1 MSLATDW
8 RPRSFGEV
16 VGQEAV
22 VRVLERQVESGSFA
36 HAYLFCGPSGD
47 GKTTM
52 ARIFASA
59 VNKGHGAPIEIDAAS
74 NNGVDQVRALVEEAS
89 ERSLDGEYKV
99 LVVDECVSG
108 DTEVLTDEGFKRFDC
123 LDGTELIA
131 QYDNG
136 KIEYVKPYEYIERDY
151 TGKMYEISIGTRA
164 KFLMSPNHVQ
174 PLYYVKS
181 QKIKEKY
188 VKDIRPSDTNRF
200 VRSGMGA
207 GELQH
212 LTSLDR
218 LALAL
223 QADGNL
229 VYNYNKKGKQY
240 NYWGIQVS
248 KEEKKQRL
256 AEILR
261 DSGCEY
267 KKLKSPRQNYV
278 RYSVKTPVDVTK
290 FLGTHFDLTKMSG
303 QYANEFIQE
312 LMAWDG
318 CVTQGKYLHYS
329 CVDKRNVDFCQSV
342 SILGGYLSRTG
353 VERDARRETFH
364 DVHRLYLRKG
374 ELSSPNQCVDKKQ
387 IDYSG
392 KIYCVKVPSHQ
403 IFIRRDG
410 YELMTGNCHMI
421 TTAGWN
427 AFLKG
432 IEEAPKYTIYIF
444 CTTDPQKIPATI
456 ANRCMRF
463 NFSKIPT
470 AKIEERLRLI
480 SSKEGYSNYDEA
492 CGYIARMA
500 DGGMRDA
507 ISMLEKC
514 ADYDRDLSMDN
525 VLKCLG
531 NMSYDTLFDLVNS
544 MVDGDRAKALS
555 IVDGLCDAGVDM
567 RSFAEQFLGFCLDL
581 CKYSLTHDASST
593 SVPASL
599 EKVQGSTRCLAYAA
613 GIENAPA
620 YFSRLSGKALAL
632 KAALRNDF
640 GPRTTAEAYV
650 LSMCGGD

>member
-59 VNKGHGAPIEIDAAS
+59 VNKGQGAPIEIDAAS

-89 ERSLDGEYKV
+89 ERSLDGEYKLLV
-99 LVVDECVSG
+99 LDE
-108 DTEVLTDEGFKRFDC
+108 
-123 LDGTELIA
+123 A
-131 QYDNG
+131 
-136 KIEYVKPYEYIERDY
+136 
-151 TGKMYEISIGTRA
+151 
-164 KFLMSPNHVQ
+164 
-174 PLYYVKS
+174 
-181 QKIKEKY
+181 
-188 VKDIRPSDTNRF
+188 
-200 VRSGMGA
+200 
-207 GELQH
+207 
-212 LTSLDR
+212 
-218 LALAL
+218 
-223 QADGNL
+223 
-229 VYNYNKKGKQY
+229 
-240 NYWGIQVS
+240 
-248 KEEKKQRL
+248 
-256 AEILR
+256 
-261 DSGCEY
+261 
-267 KKLKSPRQNYV
+267 
-278 RYSVKTPVDVTK
+278 
-290 FLGTHFDLTKMSG
+290 
-303 QYANEFIQE
+303 
-312 LMAWDG
+312 
-318 CVTQGKYLHYS
+318 
-329 CVDKRNVDFCQSV
+329 
-342 SILGGYLSRTG
+342 
-353 VERDARRETFH
+353 
-364 DVHRLYLRKG
+364 
-374 ELSSPNQCVDKKQ
+374 
-387 IDYSG
+387 
-392 KIYCVKVPSHQ
+392 
-403 IFIRRDG
+403 
-410 YELMTGNCHMI
+410 HMI

-480 SSKEGYSNYDEA
+480 SSKEGYSNYGEA

>member
-59 VNKGHGAPIEIDAAS
+59 VNKGQGAPIEIDAAS

-99 LVVDECVSG
+99 LVLDE
-108 DTEVLTDEGFKRFDC
+108 
-123 LDGTELIA
+123 A
-131 QYDNG
+131 
-136 KIEYVKPYEYIERDY
+136 
-151 TGKMYEISIGTRA
+151 
-164 KFLMSPNHVQ
+164 
-174 PLYYVKS
+174 
-181 QKIKEKY
+181 
-188 VKDIRPSDTNRF
+188 
-200 VRSGMGA
+200 
-207 GELQH
+207 
-212 LTSLDR
+212 
-218 LALAL
+218 
-223 QADGNL
+223 
-229 VYNYNKKGKQY
+229 
-240 NYWGIQVS
+240 
-248 KEEKKQRL
+248 
-256 AEILR
+256 
-261 DSGCEY
+261 
-267 KKLKSPRQNYV
+267 
-278 RYSVKTPVDVTK
+278 
-290 FLGTHFDLTKMSG
+290 
-303 QYANEFIQE
+303 
-312 LMAWDG
+312 
-318 CVTQGKYLHYS
+318 
-329 CVDKRNVDFCQSV
+329 
-342 SILGGYLSRTG
+342 
-353 VERDARRETFH
+353 
-364 DVHRLYLRKG
+364 
-374 ELSSPNQCVDKKQ
+374 
-387 IDYSG
+387 
-392 KIYCVKVPSHQ
+392 
-403 IFIRRDG
+403 
-410 YELMTGNCHMI
+410 HMI

-470 AKIEERLRLI
+470 AGIEERLRLI
-480 SSKEGYSNYDEA
+480 SSKEGYSNYGEA

-514 ADYDRDLSMDN
+514 ADYDRDLSMEN
-525 VLKCLG
+525 VL
-531 NMSYDTLFDLVNS
+531 
-544 MVDGDRAKALS
+544 
-555 IVDGLCDAGVDM
+555 GVDM

-581 CKYSLTHDASST
+581 CKYSLTHDASAT
-593 SVPASL
+593 SVPTSL
-599 EKVQGSTRCLAYAA
+599 EKAQGSTRCLAYAA
-613 GIENAPA
+613 GIEDAPA

-632 KAALRNDF
+632 KSALRNDF

>member
-99 LVVDECVSG
+99 LVLDE
-108 DTEVLTDEGFKRFDC
+108 
-123 LDGTELIA
+123 A
-131 QYDNG
+131 
-136 KIEYVKPYEYIERDY
+136 
-151 TGKMYEISIGTRA
+151 
-164 KFLMSPNHVQ
+164 
-174 PLYYVKS
+174 
-181 QKIKEKY
+181 
-188 VKDIRPSDTNRF
+188 
-200 VRSGMGA
+200 
-207 GELQH
+207 
-212 LTSLDR
+212 
-218 LALAL
+218 
-223 QADGNL
+223 
-229 VYNYNKKGKQY
+229 
-240 NYWGIQVS
+240 
-248 KEEKKQRL
+248 
-256 AEILR
+256 
-261 DSGCEY
+261 
-267 KKLKSPRQNYV
+267 
-278 RYSVKTPVDVTK
+278 
-290 FLGTHFDLTKMSG
+290 
-303 QYANEFIQE
+303 
-312 LMAWDG
+312 
-318 CVTQGKYLHYS
+318 
-329 CVDKRNVDFCQSV
+329 
-342 SILGGYLSRTG
+342 
-353 VERDARRETFH
+353 
-364 DVHRLYLRKG
+364 
-374 ELSSPNQCVDKKQ
+374 
-387 IDYSG
+387 
-392 KIYCVKVPSHQ
+392 
-403 IFIRRDG
+403 
-410 YELMTGNCHMI
+410 HMI

-480 SSKEGYSNYDEA
+480 SSKEGYSDYDEA
-492 CGYIARMA
+492 CCYIARMA

-544 MVDGDRAKALS
+544 MVDGDKAKALS

-567 RSFAEQFLGFCLDL
+567 RSFAEQLLGFCLDL
-581 CKYSLTHDASST
+581 CKYSLTHDASAT

-599 EKVQGSTRCLAYAA
+599 EKVNGSTRCLAYAA
-613 GIENAPA
+613 GIEGAPTF
-620 YFSRLSGKALAL
+620 FSRLSGKALAL
-632 KAALRNDF
+632 KSALRNDF